1 MPCWER
7 FEAQPEAYRDA
18 VLPPTTTRRVSIEAG
33 VSLGWDRWVGPEGAI
48 IAIDRF
54 GLSAPAERIFE
65 HFGFT
70 AEHVAEVARRVLVG
84 ERRGVISPPAG
95 HGA

>member
-7 FEAQPEAYRDA
+7 FEAQPGAYRDA
-18 VLPPTTTRRVSIEAG
+18 VLPPTATRRVSIEAG
-33 VSLGWDRWVGPEGAI
+33 VSFGWDRWVGPEGVMM
-48 IAIDRF
+48 AIDRF

-70 AEHVAEVARRVLVG
+70 PEHVAEVARRVLVG
-84 ERRGVISPPAG
+84 ELRGVISPAAG